1 MCPECLVSAG
11 WIVGGAMSSGGMTAL
26 LLRFIR
32 AHGVFSVL
40 KKERRISYGDSNERE
55 TNNQSG
61 SASGVGGRAQGAVE
75 QGEGVH
81 AAARRVEPAAARTT
95 LGES

>member
-32 AHGVFSVL
+32 APRVF
-40 KKERRISYGDSNERE
+40 
-55 TNNQSG
+55 
-61 SASGVGGRAQGAVE
+61 AV
-75 QGEGVH
+75 
-81 AAARRVEPAAARTT
+81 
-95 LGES
+95 